1 MDRRKSFVSPF
12 PRTSFLHFTLT
23 LLLVSF
29 SRFTSTAENSY
40 GKFTEQV
47 FASAD
52 GKTVVPEGYPA
63 AFWDTNHDRITDVIM
78 WKDDTVSVYQSKSGI
93 QQKHPTLVRRSVI
106 DLFILVFVNYA
117 HSTLGRK
124 ISGYFVFV
132 P

>member
-1 MDRRKSFVSPF
+1 MERTKSFGSHS
-12 PRTSFLHFTLT
+12 PRTSSLHFTLT

-78 WKDDTVSVYQSKSGI
+78 WKEGTVSVYQSKSGI
-93 QQKHPTLVRRSVI
+93 QQKHPTLVRRLET
-106 DLFILVFVNYA
+106 DCLQNFER
-117 HSTLGRK
+117 GRP
-124 ISGYFVFV
+124 SH
-132 P
+132 